1 MTASSQLIL
10 PFTVSAS
17 DEVQSSQL
25 STRPSAK
32 QNLWPGGF
40 YEIQQGSSRQ
50 RNEKQGTKRKKTPR
64 MRIALGPVIPC
75 MIVFHKEWQQLPANL
90 LCILLIPHWHNCQNI
105 TRQFHPHRRSLYLS
119 QWARLNEVISHEFWQ
134 RLAEKSS
141 AKNIQKTWRWLLLLL
156 LLLFM
161 FNFTH
166 KLPASNEKSFKQS
179 TCVFCGRRPISPEK
193 CASPQARKHQNP
205 HRSEP

>member
-1 MTASSQLIL
+1 MTTSSQLIL

-32 QNLWPGGF
+32 QKSWPGGSMK
-40 YEIQQGSSRQ
+40 ISRDLID
-50 RNEKQGTKRKKTPR
+50 NETKNKRPKGKKKPT
-64 MRIALGPVIPC
+64 MRIALGPVTWC
-75 MIVFHKEWQQLPANL
+75 MIFYHKEWQQLPANL

-134 RLAEKSS
+134 RIAEKI
-141 AKNIQKTWRWLLLLL
+141 K
-156 LLLFM
+156 
-161 FNFTH
+161 
-166 KLPASNEKSFKQS
+166 KLSK
-179 TCVFCGRRPISPEK
+179 
-193 CASPQARKHQNP
+193 KHLKK
-205 HRSEP
+205 